1 MPTGF
6 FAVRRRAA
14 RSADRRRNGGSATPC
29 AAIARPR
36 GTEPASTPRKKTDPT
51 QIPPTPFPTIHRRLQ
66 MKKSALVLVA
76 GIAANVVPAL
86 AFADDAPAASP
97 ITYNIGAVTD
107 YKYRGLT
114 QSKFEPAVQGGVDYA
129 QGPIYVGTWL
139 STIDW
144 IKDATK
150 AYNHANGTDVKGN
163 APLEW
168 DLYGG
173 TKGDIIKDTLSYDV
187 GVLAYVYLGQQFHK
201 IGLAN
206 PDTGEFYGALTYGV
220 FTGKVSISAT
230 PLFGV
235 PKSKGSQYYDLSANF
250 DLGSGFT
257 LTPDVGYQNI
267 TGSVAKAADLSYS
280 DYSLT
285 LGKDFGKGISASLQ
299 VIATDAKKEDY
310 QTSGDKFTGRT
321 GVVAGVKYSF

>member
-1 MPTGF
+1 MKKTALATV
-6 FAVRRRAA
+6 AVL
-14 RSADRRRNGGSATPC
+14 
-29 AAIARPR
+29 AAI
-36 GTEPASTPRKKTDPT
+36 GGPA
-51 QIPPTPFPTIHRRLQ
+51 
-66 MKKSALVLVA
+66 V
-76 GIAANVVPAL
+76 

-97 ITYNIGAVTD
+97 LTFNIGAVTD
-107 YKYRGLT
+107 YRYRGIS
-114 QSKFEPAVQGGVDYA
+114 QSKMKPALQGGADYA
-129 QGPIYVGTWL
+129 NGPFYAGTWL
-139 STIDW
+139 STISW
-144 IKDATK
+144 VKDSMK
-150 AYNHANGTDVKGN
+150 IYNNAGAGTTGFVPVDEKG

-187 GVLAYVYLGQQFHK
+187 GVLAYVYVGEKFHE
-201 IGLAN
+201 IGMSN

-257 LTPDVGYQNI
+257 LTPHVGYQNV
-267 TGSVAKAADLSYS
+267 TGSFSKANNVSYT
-280 DYSLT
+280 DYSVT
-285 LGKDFGKGISASLQ
+285 LGKDFGKGLSASLQ
-299 VIATDAKKEDY
+299 VIATDAEKSNY
-310 QTSGDKFTGRT
+310 VTSGGKFTGRT

>member
-1 MPTGF
+1 M
-6 FAVRRRAA
+6 
-14 RSADRRRNGGSATPC
+14 
-29 AAIARPR
+29 
-36 GTEPASTPRKKTDPT
+36 KKT
-51 QIPPTPFPTIHRRLQ
+51 
-66 MKKSALVLVA
+66 ALVL
-76 GIAANVVPAL
+76 AASFAASAIPTFAL
-86 AFADDAPAASP
+86 ADDAPAASP

-107 YKYRGLT
+107 YRYRGIS
-114 QSKFEPAVQGGVDYA
+114 QSKLHPAIQGGVDYA
-129 QGPIYVGTWL
+129 QGPFYVGTWL
-139 STIDW
+139 SSINW
-144 IKDATK
+144 VKDSMK
-150 AYNHANGTDVKGN
+150 SYNNAGEAANPDTFVPVSTSG
-163 APLEW
+163 APVEW

-250 DLGSGFT
+250 DLGAGFT
-257 LTPDVGYQNI
+257 LTPDLGYQNI
-267 TGSVAKAADLSYS
+267 TGSVSKAADLSYT

-299 VIATDAKKEDY
+299 VVATDAKKEDY
-310 QTSGDKFTGRT
+310 QTSNGRFTGRT
-321 GVVAGVKYSF
+321 GVVAGVKYAF